1 MRNAINK
8 IFIGLLF
15 IVIDLN
21 MNNID
26 IMPNFIGA
34 IFIIVGLNSLKHL
47 DDEKKYFSKA
57 KSRAWNFLIVCILN
71 IIILN
76 NYVDFSEDYPVFNL
90 IFAVVTIS
98 INIMIY
104 YNLIKGIVTYIV
116 TDYNSELNEK
126 FRRILNLFL
135 IVGSGQIIVV
145 SLALNVNN
153 SVWLFIF
160 AITVTLVALG
170 TEISFL
176 RAINKLKNYCLNLS
190 NE

>member
-1 MRNAINK
+1 MKNAINK

-15 IVIDLN
+15 IIIDLN

-34 IFIIVGLNSLKHL
+34 IFIIVGLNSLKYL

-71 IIILN
+71 IIIFN
-76 NYVDFSEDYPVFNL
+76 NYVDFSEDYPVLNL

-116 TDYNSELNEK
+116 ADYNSELNEK

-145 SLALNVNN
+145 SLALNINN

-190 NE
+190 